1 MNPKSEAL
9 RLIQS
14 LPDNTDWDDILRVLA
29 GRAARAG
36 GSASAAM
43 RELRAAMSPESMAV
57 PAEREGG
64 ERRNG

>member
-9 RLIQS
+9 RLVQS

-36 GSASAAM
+36 GSASAAV
-43 RELRAAMSPESMAV
+43 RELRAAVAPENMTVPGDRPES
-57 PAEREGG
+57 G
-64 ERRNG
+64 ER

>member
-14 LPDNTDWDDILRVLA
+14 LPDSTDWDDILRVLA

-43 RELRAAMSPESMAV
+43 RELRAAMGPENMAV
-57 PAEREGG
+57 PADRERGEG
-64 ERRNG
+64 

>member
-43 RELRAAMSPESMAV
+43 RELRAAVTPESMAA
-57 PAEREGG
+57 PAERERGDG
-64 ERRNG
+64 

>member
-9 RLIQS
+9 RLVLS

-36 GSASAAM
+36 GSASAAV
-43 RELRAAMSPESMAV
+43 RELRAAVAPESMA
-57 PAEREGG
+57 PAD
-64 ERRNG
+64 RNGARDKG

>member
-29 GRAARAG
+29 GRAVRAG
-36 GSASAAM
+36 GSAAAAM

-57 PAEREGG
+57 PAERERGDG
-64 ERRNG
+64 

>member
-29 GRAARAG
+29 GRAARSG
-36 GSASAAM
+36 GSAAAAM
-43 RELRAAMSPESMAV
+43 RELRAAMSPEGMAV
-57 PAEREGG
+57 PADRERGDG
-64 ERRNG
+64 